1 MSIIRGDNGLDV
13 KVGQF
18 TSEDNMGLYYNY
30 WPAQSKSAPCAIYL
44 HGLESHMGWFFN
56 LAEFLHSKGINVYAF
71 DRRGSGLNK
80 DSCKNFS
87 SKYIL
92 NDLKTFID
100 IVRKEHPGSRIFLIG
115 LCLGGKIAVSFVSS
129 YPDYIDG
136 LILISP
142 SLKNKL
148 KFSLSDKLSILFSPN
163 RLLKVPIED
172 RMFTSNEKYLTH
184 IGKDSMRLKYIPA
197 GHLLEIAKMDR
208 MVNVASGNIKIPV
221 LLMLAGIDEIID
233 THGIK
238 RWYEKLPSSDK
249 TIKIYKNYRHI
260 LTFEEN
266 AAEVMQDVSE
276 WIWERAN
283 G

>member
-1 MSIIRGDNGLDV
+1 MNIIRGDNGLDV

-18 TSEDNMGLYYNY
+18 TTDDNLGLYYSY
-30 WPAQSKSAPCAIYL
+30 WPSQDERPCAIYL
-44 HGLESHMGWFFN
+44 PGLESHIGWFFN

-71 DRRGSGLNK
+71 DRRGSGLNR

-92 NDLKTFID
+92 NDLKTFLG
-100 IVRKEHPGSRIFLIG
+100 IVRKEHPGSKIFLIG
-115 LCLGGKIAVSFVSS
+115 LCLGGKIAVSFASS
-129 YPDYIDG
+129 YQRYLDG

-148 KFSLSDKLSILFSPN
+148 KFSLSDKLSILFRPN
-163 RLLKVPIED
+163 KLLKIPIED
-172 RMFTSNEKYLTH
+172 RMFTSNEKYLKH

-197 GHLLEIAKMDR
+197 GHFLEIAKMDR
-208 MVNVASGNIKIPV
+208 MVNIASGNIKIPA

-233 THGIK
+233 TRGVE

-249 TIKIYKNYRHI
+249 TIKVYKDYHHI

-266 AAEVMQDVSE
+266 AAEVMRDMSE
-276 WIWERAN
+276 WIWARAN